1 MNNVDLTEDIFIG
14 KLKTVAKANGEVSP
28 RAIII
33 ERTVVNPERSL
44 QRKVRVALVVTANNT
59 TLMEALIKEC
69 LDNDFD
75 FYFTGSE
82 VNLQDN
88 MEIDYLYF
96 EAKIMLKKQ

>member
-1 MNNVDLTEDIFIG
+1 MNNTTLTEKQVVD
-14 KLKTVAKANGEVSP
+14 KLIAVAKTNGETAP

-33 ERTVVNPERSL
+33 ERGVTNPERSL
-44 QRKVRVALVVTANNT
+44 QRKVRIALVVTANNT
-59 TLMEALIKEC
+59 KLMDALIKEC

-88 MEIDYLYF
+88 MEIDYLFF
-96 EAKIMLKKQ
+96 EAKIFFKQ